1 MKKPAKILL
10 GIATLWPL
18 LYMFIFFALIF
29 SQVFFMSQMGEPSH
43 DGPPTFFIV
52 LMSLHFLTMLWIFGL
67 LIIYIINVFKNER
80 VDKDK
85 KALWAVVLFLG
96 NMFAMPVYWYLYI
109 WREPKEVIEST
120 SPNTSQQ

>member
-10 GIATLWPL
+10 GIATLWPF
-18 LYMFIFFALIF
+18 LYIIIFFAFMF
-29 SQVFFMSQMGEPSH
+29 SQVLLISLRGEPSH
-43 DGPPTFFIV
+43 IGPPTFFIV
-52 LMSLHFLTMLWIFGL
+52 LFSLHFLTMLWIFAL

-109 WREPKEVIEST
+109 WREPEKTAEST
-120 SPNTSQQ
+120 PPDTT